1 MLWIFSI
8 LMKKLFELVFKMTFT
23 SRHFSLLFL
32 LLLDFFFLQK
42 KKGDQT
48 LSQHIKVFY
57 LSYWTFTL
65 SPLEGLAP
73 SFKTFFFFFLQMGLA
88 PSLKVPAIFFIIL
101 KWALPLVQRI
111 WSAGSKRFHLL
122 ILIGLLVS
130 LPMSLGF
137 RASKLSQSMEGFDI
151 FSIKPITYTWS
162 WALLLLKNIFELWPI
177 S

>member
-23 SRHFSLLFL
+23 SPHFSLLFL

-42 KKGDQT
+42 KKKKKGT
-48 LSQHIKVFY
+48 KLY
-57 LSYWTFTL
+57 LNTSKSFTCPIERSL
-65 SPLEGLAP
+65 SPLLRALP
-73 SFKTFFFFFLQMGLA
+73 LVSKPFFFFFQMGLA

-151 FSIKPITYTWS
+151 FSIKPITYT
-162 WALLLLKNIFELWPI
+162 
-177 S
+177 

>member
-1 MLWIFSI
+1 
-8 LMKKLFELVFKMTFT
+8 MKKLFELVFKMTFT
-23 SRHFSLLFL
+23 SPHFSLLFL
-32 LLLDFFFLQK
+32 LLLDFFFLQKKKK

-73 SFKTFFFFFLQMGLA
+73 SFKTFFFFFFQMGLA

-122 ILIGLLVS
+122 ILIGLLVN